1 MSTYTAAD
9 GTKFTEQDIE
19 KWAAEAESE
28 RGYTGGHLGPSV
40 PGRPV
45 SVGAQAKP
53 FTVRLDANRRAK
65 LERVAKEQHVTPSD
79 LVRELIDRLDEA
91 S

>member
-1 MSTYTAAD
+1 MKTYTAAD
-9 GTKFTEQDIE
+9 GTQFTEQDIE
-19 KWAAEAESE
+19 EWAAEAESE
-28 RGYTGGHLGPSV
+28 CGYAGGHLGPSV
-40 PGRPV
+40 SGRPV

-65 LERVAKEQHVTPSD
+65 LERVAKEQDVTPSD
-79 LVRELIDRLDEA
+79 LLRGLIDTLDEA